1 MARVTQP
8 SGFNIP
14 GFKARMLLGTGRTA
28 IVYLAND
35 ERGREVALK
44 IPRPGIM
51 QDPVMSRVFYTEV
64 VMLKSL
70 EHPNVVRYYSGA
82 PTGLHAHL
90 AMQFFA
96 DGELDPDAV
105 KLDQGLRVLADIAAA
120 LEYCHGQK
128 VVHQDVKPSNI
139 YLDGGKAYLADFGAA
154 SSEQLQ
160 NPPAGS
166 PFYMAPE
173 IFRGERGT
181 PRTDVYS
188 FGVLAY
194 EVLAKV
200 RPLLGDSFEELQS
213 LHLTQLP
220 RMVKDVNASIP
231 SGVAKLVD
239 RSLSKEPHLRP
250 TAKEIRKAFEDLI
263 GRRLEAAN
271 PKPVAPPSPV
281 PAAPSQPAVQLGR
294 SAPRPQQS
302 PAPTG
307 TTEPGKSG
315 SSKTGGKDAKPNS
328 ILERLFKR
336 KR

>member
-1 MARVTQP
+1 VTQP
-8 SGFNIP
+8 SGLNIT

-35 ERGREVALK
+35 DKGREVALK

-82 PTGLHAHL
+82 PTGLQAHL
-90 AMQFFA
+90 AMQFFR
-96 DGELDPDAV
+96 DGELDPEPI
-105 KLDQGLRVLADIAAA
+105 KLEAGLRLLRDIAAA

-128 VVHQDVKPSNI
+128 VIHQDVKPSNI
-139 YLDGGKAYLADFGAA
+139 YLDSGKAFLADFGAA
-154 SSEQLQ
+154 SSEQVQ

-188 FGVLAY
+188 FGVVAY
-194 EVLAKV
+194 ELLTKV
-200 RPLLGDSFEELQS
+200 RPLLGDSLEELQA

-220 RMVKDVNASIP
+220 RASRDVNPNIP
-231 SGVAKLVD
+231 MAVGRIVD
-239 RSLSKEPHLRP
+239 RCLSKEPHFRP
-250 TAKEIRKAFEDLI
+250 TAKEFRKV
-263 GRRLEAAN
+263 LEEVLGERYDAAKAAPA
-271 PKPVAPPSPV
+271 PKPAVPEPALPV
-281 PAAPSQPAVQLGR
+281 EPQQVLGR
-294 SAPRPQQS
+294 GGQRLGGSVTMPGDRGAK
-302 PAPTG
+302 
-307 TTEPGKSG
+307 TTD
-315 SSKTGGKDAKPNS
+315 SKKQNGL
-328 ILERLFKR
+328 LERLFKR
-336 KR
+336 KA